1 MAKAKKSA
9 FVTGL
14 AANKEAL
21 KEAAEKERASLADQ
35 SEVQQIY
42 KLTKAGDRVSV
53 PCKLVSVKC
62 DTHEDGDKKG
72 LPYVNWVFSP
82 LEAPGKGMLIGNF
95 QPGYDR
101 KTLAVSGSALGW
113 IFQEFQAC
121 GFETKSWANDPSE
134 LEDAADEL
142 DKEKPT
148 VMLSIR
154 ASEIRAGKRAGQVAI
169 NYSIARLIDDASSQ
183 EATGDS
189 EEEDSLGDELDAAM
203 EQEPEAAPEPPP
215 ATTKVTKTKA
225 AKKKEFAVGDQV
237 KFNFENDEGE
247 EEVISATIESING
260 GTLSVTDGT
269 YSYDIGV
276 ADVL

>member
-35 SEVQQIY
+35 TEIQQVY

-62 DTHEDGDKKG
+62 ATHEDGDKKG
-72 LPYVNWVFSP
+72 LPYVNWVFAP

-95 QPGYDR
+95 QPGYSR
-101 KTLAVSGSALGW
+101 KTMIVDGAALGW

-121 GFETKSWANDPSE
+121 GFDTKSWANDPSE
-134 LEDAADEL
+134 VEDAAEEL

-148 VMLSIR
+148 IMLSVR
-154 ASEIRAGKRAGQVAI
+154 ASEIKSGKRAGEVAI
-169 NYSIARLIDDASSQ
+169 NMGISRLIDDGSSQ
-183 EATGDS
+183 ETKGDS
-189 EEEDSLGDELDAAM
+189 EEEDSLGDELEEAM
-203 EQEPEAAPEPPP
+203 TKEPEPVK
-215 ATTKVTKTKA
+215 TQVTKTKA
-225 AKKKEFAVGDQV
+225 PAKKSYKVGDEI
-237 KFNFENDEGE
+237 KFKFEDDDGNE
-247 EEVISATIESING
+247 ETIEAVVEKVDG
-260 GTLSVTDGT
+260 LTLSVTDGE
-269 YSYDIGV
+269 YSYDIEV
-276 ADVL
+276 DDVL

>member
-14 AANKEAL
+14 ATNKEAL

-35 SEVQQIY
+35 TEIQQVY
-42 KLTKAGDRVSV
+42 KLNKANDRVSV

-62 DTHEDGDKKG
+62 ATHEDGDKKG

-95 QPGYDR
+95 QPGYNR
-101 KTLAVSGSALGW
+101 KTMAVEGSALGW

-121 GFETKSWANDPSE
+121 GFDTKSWANDPGNI
-134 LEDAADEL
+134 EDAADEL

-154 ASEIRAGKRAGQVAI
+154 ASEIKAGKRAGQIAI
-169 NYSIARLIDDASSQ
+169 NMGISRLIDNGSSQ

-189 EEEDSLGDELDAAM
+189 DEEDSLGDELEEAM
-203 EQEPEAAPEPPP
+203 TKEPEPVK
-215 ATTKVTKTKA
+215 TQVTKTKVP
-225 AKKKEFAVGDQV
+225 AKKSFKVGDEI
-237 KFNFENDEGE
+237 KFNFEDDDGNN
-247 EEVISATIESING
+247 EVIEAVIEKVDGLI
-260 GTLSVTDGT
+260 LSVSDGE
-269 YSYDIGV
+269 YSYDIE
-276 ADVL
+276 ADDVL